1 MGCRYS
7 FFPCNCLFSA
17 SISSCLLKLL
27 LMLLVQLL
35 HTSLPQAVLAQC
47 KRSIR
52 EVLEI
57 HRCNEAR
64 LTARVNP
71 TIRGAMLRIARPAD
85 GRSSFLILEQP
96 ARHER
101 TAYRGRVS
109 GGCSC
114 LPLEH
119 CLFGQEPGWGD
130 SRTPT

>member
-1 MGCRYS
+1 
-7 FFPCNCLFSA
+7 
-17 SISSCLLKLL
+17 
-27 LMLLVQLL
+27 MLLVQLL
-35 HTSLPQAVLAQC
+35 HTSLPQAVLEQC

-64 LTARVNP
+64 LTANEARLTANEARLTARVNP
-71 TIRGAMLRIARPAD
+71 TIHGAMLRIARAAD
-85 GRSSFLILEQP
+85 GRSSFLILEQS